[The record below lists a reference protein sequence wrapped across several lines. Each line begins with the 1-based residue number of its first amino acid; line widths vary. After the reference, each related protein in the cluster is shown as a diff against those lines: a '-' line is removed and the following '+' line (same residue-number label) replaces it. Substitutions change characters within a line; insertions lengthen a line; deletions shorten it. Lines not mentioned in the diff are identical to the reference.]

1 MHRDPPVVP
10 TLAPT
15 DHDGTD
21 LKVHVGEIGGA
32 LLAWHPLGYGIWQ
45 SAVYGAIAGGSSAA
59 VNGGNVL
66 QGAAIGAFS
75 AAAFAGLDGAGFGWG
90 AAGDVG
96 QHTLNIAASGVLG
109 GTITVLQGGKFGNGA
124 MTGAFM
130 AAAAEIGSSSG
141 DYSEGDGLTYQD
153 SDINDPT
160 GYYDSE
166 GNPLLAM
173 NLPSAPQGLV
183 DGVTGFGDGV
193 YRSITFGFGDLHAVR
208 GALSIDEGVNY
219 ESGLYSAGHVAGT
232 VEGGVAMGGAV
243 AARAGFS
250 TWVRRY
256 PNAGG
261 AGVGVDRYGKNLI
274 RADWH
279 KFKLDGEMVNRPHI
293 DVPGTVKHWP
303 W

>member
-1 MHRDPPVVP
+1 
-10 TLAPT
+10 
-15 DHDGTD
+15 
-21 LKVHVGEIGGA
+21 
-32 LLAWHPLGYGIWQ
+32 
-45 SAVYGAIAGGSSAA
+45 
-59 VNGGNVL
+59 
-66 QGAAIGAFS
+66 
-75 AAAFAGLDGAGFGWG
+75 
-90 AAGDVG
+90 
-96 QHTLNIAASGVLG
+96 
-109 GTITVLQGGKFGNGA
+109 